1 MAVAIRL
8 RREGTTNSPYYK
20 VVVADSRSP
29 RDGKFIEIVG
39 NYDPKKDG
47 ENYRVDLDRVDYWI
61 KNGAQMSDTVRS
73 IVKKARKAA
82 AATA

>member
-8 RREGTTNSPYYK
+8 RREGTRNTPYYK
-20 VVVADSRSP
+20 VVVTDKRSP

-39 NYDPKKDG
+39 NYDPKNTG
-47 ENYRVDLDRVDYWI
+47 TNYNVKLERIDHWV

-73 IVKKARKAA
+73 IVKKARAA
-82 AATA
+82 APAAA